1 VDVIHYITNELN
13 ILSTRTKVCSSD
25 LRIEYQ
31 EYPSHSETGNEQ
43 TTRRCLSN
51 DFFFTFEIIAWSTSE
66 S

>member
-51 DFFFTFEIIAWSTSE
+51 DFFYI
-66 S
+66 